1 MSGIKLAYHDTGR
14 PDLVFSQRNRGG
26 GTGEQE
32 TFRID
37 KDGEHIKTRA
47 STSYNN
53 SSVRTIEFPLYLSSG
68 TTHTILTLGGSFDT
82 GFVCFAVLEYIG
94 LYAYA
99 GNNMSGGVKRAY
111 TRRAYNN
118 TQWRDFDDQVSENY
132 GENYRPTLNWN
143 SGVLQAVVGGSV
155 QITGFLRVTGHAINN
170 ANFDFTRNIGI

>member
-1 MSGIKLAYHDTGR
+1 MQLAYHDTGR

-26 GTGEQE
+26 GTGAQE

-37 KDGEHIKTRA
+37 RDGEHIKTRA

-53 SSVRTIEFPLYLSSG
+53 SQVRTIEFPLYLSSG

-99 GNNMSGGVKRAY
+99 GTAMSGGVKRAY
-111 TRRAYNN
+111 TRRTNNN
-118 TQWRDFDDQVSENY
+118 TQWRDFDDQTSENY
-132 GENYRPTLNWN
+132 GENYRPTLFWEN
-143 SGVLQAVVGGSV
+143 GVLKCTVGGSV
-155 QITGFLRVTGHAINN
+155 QITGFIKICGHGNN
-170 ANFDFTRNIGI
+170 IYNVQFTRNQGV